1 MSIPIL
7 DCSENCSPCNFPN
20 RGVRRL
26 PVLAS
31 ATCCAGAR
39 RNGESGLRA
48 AKVRYKDV
56 PNHQA
61 LTRLIAFGTSVCRK
75 SIRAIPILIALACAL
90 PITAALACGQDFP
103 QELLDDRKASLFDL
117 PEGTFD
123 FEASRLLPKPD
134 DRLHT
139 VEDSPWDDGN
149 DAREKAEAI
158 GLNADE
164 AKKVQMMRAAP
175 GSSAA
180 ATMAEGLAPELLD
193 YTLGAIAFK
202 AGDMGAAA
210 ARFRSVLVLS
220 PVERPR
226 RGLWA
231 QYMLGRVLA
240 AGGDTDRAIAAFETL
255 RERALS
261 GAADPLGL
269 AVASFGEQARI
280 QWHHG
285 NVVDAVKSYATQ
297 AAHGSRSGR
306 ASLLFVAR
314 SILAHP
320 DLLDKA
326 LDDPLSQRLLA
337 AYFYARSG
345 EFAQDWPLAG
355 TTTEDDRDAAL
366 QASYPASATG
376 LGTPKPGSLNVEG
389 FLAAVQ
395 RHGLDHF
402 DGADRLAAG
411 AYRAGHYPLAAQLAA
426 KSATPLVAWVRAKL
440 ALRAGDQARALR
452 EYATAAKG
460 FPSDEAWSEGTEG
473 IDNVVQHP
481 LCRVESERGVL
492 ALGRDDY
499 LDAMSRLYA
508 GAAEYWPDAAYVA
521 ERVLTVDELKGF
533 VDRNVQPAPKKV
545 ADANGDTPPSAPAEQ
560 LRNLLARRL
569 MRVGRREEALAYFD
583 DSAWRKKDEMLIA
596 AHRDDRAWSVSA
608 RAQALYAQARIT
620 RSDGMELF
628 GTELAPDNA
637 EWSGSYPPQDLPS
650 TKGKDFIG
658 NGEAARVAASAAQPD
673 ARFHYR
679 HVAADL
685 AQQAA
690 ALLPPRSQA
699 YAAVMCE
706 ATGWMRD
713 TDPKRAS
720 ALYREYVHQGAHVA
734 WGRDFGRTC
743 PQPDFRSAKWLPW
756 KQHYWQARHWLKHGW
771 PFVLVVLGALVV
783 LIAVRRRCREVLE

>member
-1 MSIPIL
+1 MFI
-7 DCSENCSPCNFPN
+7 
-20 RGVRRL
+20 RR
-26 PVLAS
+26 VVFLA
-31 ATCCAGAR
+31 
-39 RNGESGLRA
+39 
-48 AKVRYKDV
+48 
-56 PNHQA
+56 
-61 LTRLIAFGTSVCRK
+61 F
-75 SIRAIPILIALACAL
+75 ACAL
-90 PITAALACGQDFP
+90 PLTATLACGPDFP
-103 QELLDDRKASLFDL
+103 QDLLDDRKASLFDL

-123 FEASRLLPKPD
+123 FEASRLLPRPD
-134 DRLHT
+134 DRLRA
-139 VEDSPWDDGN
+139 VEDSTADDPG

-164 AKKVQMMRAAP
+164 AKKVRMMRAAP
-175 GSSAA
+175 GVSAA
-180 ATMAEGLAPELLD
+180 ATIGAGLAPELLD

-210 ARFRSVLVLS
+210 ARFRSVLALS

-226 RGLWA
+226 RGLWV

-240 AGGDTDRAIAAFETL
+240 AGGDTDHAIAAFETL

-261 GAADPLGL
+261 GLADPLGL

-345 EFAQDWPLAG
+345 EFAQDWPAAG
-355 TTTEDDRDAAL
+355 TKVDPDAEASDAADT
-366 QASYPASATG
+366 PAARKSST
-376 LGTPKPGSLNVEG
+376 SMDIEG

-426 KSATPLVAWVRAKL
+426 KSTTPLAAWVRAKL
-440 ALRAGDQARALR
+440 ALRAGDHARALR

-460 FPSDEAWSEGTEG
+460 FPADEAWSEEIEG
-473 IDNVVQHP
+473 VDNYVQHP
-481 LCRVESERGVL
+481 LCRVETERGVL
-492 ALGRDDY
+492 ALGRDEY
-499 LDAMSRLYA
+499 LEAMSRLYA
-508 GAAEYWPDAAYVA
+508 GAAEYWPDVAYVA

-533 VDRNVQPAPKKV
+533 VDRNVPAAPKK
-545 ADANGDTPPSAPAEQ
+545 AKNANGDTPPSTPTDQ

-583 DSAWRKKDEMLIA
+583 DPALRKKADALIA

-620 RSDGMELF
+620 RTDGMELF
-628 GTELAPDNA
+628 GTELEPDNA
-637 EWSGSYPPQDLPS
+637 EWGGSFPPQDLPS
-650 TKGKDFIG
+650 TKGKDFVG
-658 NGEAARVAASAAQPD
+658 TGEAARVAASAAQPD

-679 HVAADL
+679 YVAADL

-690 ALLPPRSQA
+690 GLLPPRSQA

-706 ATGWMRD
+706 ATGWMLD
-713 TDPKRAS
+713 TDLKRAS
-720 ALYREYVHQGAHVA
+720 ALYREYLHRGAHVA
-734 WGRDFGRTC
+734 WGKDFGRTC

-756 KQHYWQARHWLKHGW
+756 KQRYWQARHWLKHGW
-771 PFVLVVLGALVV
+771 PFVLAAFGALLV
-783 LIAVRRRCREVLE
+783 LVAVRRRRREAA

>member
-1 MSIPIL
+1 M
-7 DCSENCSPCNFPN
+7 
-20 RGVRRL
+20 
-26 PVLAS
+26 
-31 ATCCAGAR
+31 
-39 RNGESGLRA
+39 
-48 AKVRYKDV
+48 
-56 PNHQA
+56 
-61 LTRLIAFGTSVCRK
+61 
-75 SIRAIPILIALACAL
+75 PILIALACAL
-90 PITAALACGQDFP
+90 PLTAALACGPDFP
-103 QELLDDRKASLFDL
+103 QNLLDDRKASLFDL

-134 DRLHT
+134 DHLHA
-139 VEDSPWDDGN
+139 VEESQWDEGN
-149 DAREKAEAI
+149 DTREKAEAI

-175 GSSAA
+175 GASAA
-180 ATMAEGLAPELLD
+180 ATMGAGLAPELLD

-202 AGDMGAAA
+202 AGDMAAAA
-210 ARFRSVLVLS
+210 ARFRSVLALS

-240 AGGDTDRAIAAFETL
+240 AGGDTDHAIAAFETL

-285 NVVDAVKSYATQ
+285 NVVDAMKSYAAQ

-326 LDDPLSQRLLA
+326 LYDPLSQRLLA

-345 EFAQDWPLAG
+345 EFAQDWPAAG
-355 TTTEDDRDAAL
+355 SKVDPDAEASDAAG
-366 QASYPASATG
+366 ASAARKSST
-376 LGTPKPGSLNVEG
+376 SVDIEG

-426 KSATPLVAWVRAKL
+426 KSTTPLAAWVRAKL
-440 ALRAGDQARALR
+440 ALRSGDQARALR

-460 FPSDEAWSEGTEG
+460 FPADEAWSEEIEG
-473 IDNVVQHP
+473 IDDYVQHP
-481 LCRVESERGVL
+481 LCRVETERGVL
-492 ALGRDDY
+492 ALGRDEY
-499 LDAMSRLYA
+499 IDAMSRLYA

-521 ERVLTVDELKGF
+521 ERVLTVDEVKGF
-533 VDRNVQPAPKKV
+533 VDRNVPAAPKK
-545 ADANGDTPPSAPAEQ
+545 AKNANGDTPPSTPAEQ
-560 LRNLLARRL
+560 LRSLLARRL
-569 MRVGRREEALAYFD
+569 MRVGRRDEALAYFD
-583 DSAWRKKDEMLIA
+583 DPALRKKAEALIA

-608 RAQALYAQARIT
+608 RAQALFAQARIT

-637 EWSGSYPPQDLPS
+637 EWSGSYPRQDLPS
-650 TKGKDFIG
+650 TKGKDFVG
-658 NGEAARVAASAAQPD
+658 NGETARVAASAAQPD

-679 HVAADL
+679 YVAADL

-706 ATGWMRD
+706 ATGWMLD
-713 TDPKRAS
+713 TDLKRAS
-720 ALYREYVHQGAHVA
+720 ALYREYAQQGAHVA
-734 WGRDFGRTC
+734 WGHDFGRTC

-771 PFVLVVLGALVV
+771 PFVLAAFGALLV
-783 LIAVRRRCREVLE
+783 LVAVRRRRREVGD

>member
-1 MSIPIL
+1 
-7 DCSENCSPCNFPN
+7 
-20 RGVRRL
+20 V
-26 PVLAS
+26 
-31 ATCCAGAR
+31 
-39 RNGESGLRA
+39 
-48 AKVRYKDV
+48 
-56 PNHQA
+56 
-61 LTRLIAFGTSVCRK
+61 
-75 SIRAIPILIALACAL
+75 SIRKVALLSLACAL
-90 PITAALACGQDFP
+90 PIAAALACGPDFP
-103 QELLDDRKASLFDL
+103 QQLLDDRKASLFNL

-123 FEASRLLPKPD
+123 FEASRLLPKPED
-134 DRLHT
+134 HLHA
-139 VEDSPWDDGN
+139 VEDSPWDDGS

-164 AKKVQMMRAAP
+164 VKKVQMMRAAP
-175 GSSAA
+175 GLNAA
-180 ATMAEGLAPELLD
+180 ATMGQGLAPELLD

-202 AGDMGAAA
+202 AGDMVAAA
-210 ARFRSVLVLS
+210 VRFRSVLALS

-240 AGGDTDRAIAAFETL
+240 AGGDTDHAIAAFETL

-285 NVVDAVKSYATQ
+285 NVVDAVKSYAMQ

-314 SILAHP
+314 SLLAHREQ
-320 DLLDKA
+320 LDKA

-337 AYFYARSG
+337 AYFYARSD

-355 TTTEDDRDAAL
+355 TTTQESRDAVAD
-366 QASYPASATG
+366 ASSEVVPLDHKAD
-376 LGTPKPGSLNVEG
+376 SLDING
-389 FLAAVQ
+389 FLHLVEE
-395 RHGLDHF
+395 HGLAHF

-426 KSATPLVAWVRAKL
+426 KSTTPLAAWVRAKL
-440 ALRAGDQARALR
+440 ALRSGDQARALR

-460 FPSDEAWSEGTEG
+460 FPADEAWSEGMEG
-473 IDNVVQHP
+473 IDDDVQHP

-492 ALGRDDY
+492 AIGRDEY
-499 LDAMSRLYA
+499 LDAMARLYA

-533 VDRNVQPAPKKV
+533 VDRNVPAASKRV
-545 ADANGDTPPSAPAEQ
+545 ADANGDTPPSTPAEQ
-560 LRNLLARRL
+560 LRDLLARRL
-569 MRVGRREEALAYFD
+569 MRVGRREEALAYFGD
-583 DSAWRKKDEMLIA
+583 PAIRKKAEALIA
-596 AHRDDRAWSVSA
+596 AHHDDRAWSPSA

-620 RSDGMELF
+620 RASGMELF

-637 EWSGSYPPQDLPS
+637 EWDGSFPPRDLPS
-650 TKGKDFIG
+650 TKGKDFVG
-658 NGEAARVAASAAQPD
+658 SGEAARVAASAAKPD
-673 ARFHYR
+673 ERFHYR
-679 HVAADL
+679 YVAADL
-685 AQQAA
+685 AHQAA

-706 ATGWMRD
+706 ATGWMLD
-713 TDPKRAS
+713 TDLKHAS
-720 ALYREYVHQGAHVA
+720 ALYREYLRNGPHVA
-734 WGRDFGRTC
+734 WAADFGRTC

-756 KQHYWQARHWLKHGW
+756 KQRYWQARHWLKHGW
-771 PFVLVVLGALVV
+771 PFVLAAFGALLV
-783 LIAVRRRCREVLE
+783 LVAVRRRRRESA

>member
-1 MSIPIL
+1 MSI
-7 DCSENCSPCNFPN
+7 
-20 RGVRRL
+20 RRVVFL
-26 PVLAS
+26 
-31 ATCCAGAR
+31 
-39 RNGESGLRA
+39 
-48 AKVRYKDV
+48 
-56 PNHQA
+56 
-61 LTRLIAFGTSVCRK
+61 
-75 SIRAIPILIALACAL
+75 ALACAL
-90 PITAALACGQDFP
+90 PITAALACGPDFP
-103 QELLDDRKASLFDL
+103 QDLLDDRKASLFDL

-134 DRLHT
+134 DRLRV
-139 VEDSPWDDGN
+139 VEDSPWEDGS

-158 GLNADE
+158 GLSADE

-175 GSSAA
+175 GASAA
-180 ATMAEGLAPELLD
+180 ETMGAGLAPELLD

-210 ARFRSVLVLS
+210 ARFRSVLALS

-240 AGGDTDRAIAAFETL
+240 AGGDTEHAIAAFETL
-255 RERALS
+255 RERATS
-261 GAADPLGL
+261 GLADPLGL

-320 DLLDKA
+320 GLLDKA

-345 EFAQDWPLAG
+345 EFAQDWPAAG
-355 TTTEDDRDAAL
+355 TKVDPDAEASDAAD
-366 QASYPASATG
+366 ASTTHKSST
-376 LGTPKPGSLNVEG
+376 SVDIEG

-426 KSATPLVAWVRAKL
+426 KSTSPLAAWVRAKL
-440 ALRAGDQARALR
+440 ALRSGDQARALR

-460 FPSDEAWSEGTEG
+460 FPADEAWGDEMEG
-473 IDNVVQHP
+473 IDDYVQHP
-481 LCRVESERGVL
+481 LCRVETERGVL
-492 ALGRDDY
+492 ALGRDEY

-533 VDRNVQPAPKKV
+533 VDRNVRAAPKK
-545 ADANGDTPPSAPAEQ
+545 AANANGDTPQSTPPEQ

-583 DSAWRKKDEMLIA
+583 DPALRKKAEALIA
-596 AHRDDRAWSVSA
+596 AHRDDRAWSPSA

-620 RSDGMELF
+620 RTDGMELF

-637 EWSGSYPPQDLPS
+637 EWGGSYPPQDLPS
-650 TKGKDFIG
+650 TKGKDFVG
-658 NGEAARVAASAAQPD
+658 NGEAARVASSAAQPD

-679 HVAADL
+679 YVAADL
-685 AQQAA
+685 AHQAA

-706 ATGWMRD
+706 ATGWMLD
-713 TDPKRAS
+713 TDLKRAS
-720 ALYREYVHQGAHVA
+720 GLYREYLHQGAHVA
-734 WGRDFGRTC
+734 WGKDFGRTC

-771 PFVLVVLGALVV
+771 PFVLAAFGALLV
-783 LIAVRRRCREVLE
+783 LVAVRRRRREVA